1 MLPSSASTQI
11 KLLSLALLSS
21 SLFNPIVAMESCG
34 IPSVRVGLS
43 SPLWKSELETLLL
56 DQADTKAKIRQRQ
69 TKVCKT
75 EPTEQKTLK
84 TQTTTI
90 KSNPLKII
98 NFEYVTT
105 TFHSITLSVYRDVM
119 TILHGSSTDFSFTT
133 TFIKCLNLNTQS

>member
-1 MLPSSASTQI
+1 
-11 KLLSLALLSS
+11 
-21 SLFNPIVAMESCG
+21 MESCG

-105 TFHSITLSVYRDVM
+105 TFHGITLSVYRDVM

-133 TFIKCLNLNTQS
+133 TFIQCLNLNTQS